1 MNEYEVSGQVIDRQ
15 TGSGIEGLRI
25 EAWDK
30 DLIIDDLVG
39 STLSRHNG
47 TFHLRFDEA
56 YFRELFF
63 DRKPD
68 LYFKV
73 FRGNQLLTDTRDS
86 VLWNVE
92 GEGVVVTLE
101 VDGASTTGLVADG
114 HRPSSRDLLQATYIT
129 LADTDGANA
138 GLKRGVEKAA
148 FVKALGI
155 SEQELEQA
163 TTKTDDLIT
172 DRKNIKHTASQIQ
185 AVLSNVST
193 TNHAQLLAAAESESI
208 ILIAEKVTQVR
219 RTQLDDFIKS
229 LATKTKP
236 PKKISQKNSNLS
248 DQKSDFDSSLPIPES
263 EWLQDVLK
271 ISQIQGPGTTNLLLR
286 GFKQCAEQNLAKLEF
301 LIKAFKEK
309 VRSDVLPVGYLHLE
323 KLGFTPAGIERG
335 ELSYSV
341 PLSPGE
347 EVNITNREW
356 AHSDESY
363 DKIVTDYFEEYSEEG
378 VAEKIELSQ
387 SVDSQ
392 RQHASAFNTS
402 VAASYSY
409 SSAYGDIKISNNV
422 GYNVSESANRSAK
435 MARNKSADI
444 TSKASSRAKR
454 EHKISFKVASAIET
468 EDQTVRKIKNPFE
481 DRPTRVDYYQLIRK
495 WQIDLYR
502 YGLRLTYD
510 LVIMEPGKD
519 LLRKLLEI
527 KAAYDQL
534 EEGLNFTLRPDQIT
548 KDNFIDLALEYNVQ
562 LSDVETLEPLTVF
575 KEDPNSW
582 ESEGVMCS
590 SGDPV
595 LAYSV
600 PISIPEGYKVK
611 DNAYFSYDLEK
622 CASTPGGWDMKVMDQ
637 SGESE
642 AYLYRFGNENHAPG
656 DDSKPKVHVREY
668 DGWANK
674 SGNLAVWVR
683 AWRIKIWMMAISIEV
698 VPTEAAVKN
707 WQQKIWKA
715 IRDGAEVVYLESRQ
729 RLKEKIERLEA
740 ELAFENSLSLRK
752 KEREEVM
759 KSVLEAMGFPPA
771 AYNDDPEII
780 KFIHHAIEWEN
791 MLYFLYPYFWS
802 DPGVDDEQ
810 WIFKRFLEHPDSMH
824 RAFLKAGSA
833 RVVLTI
839 RPGYEKAFLAF
850 MDTGQLD
857 QVPEHP
863 YFTIAEEFESYAKT
877 SYPGI
882 PMANPELDYR
892 PLLHPRQIKTWED
905 MQLIMNSLDEYR
917 KRPYAT
923 QRQAWRDMKK
933 LMRLLKEYYLANGNT
948 YPSDLAQLEQSFP
961 NETVPLND
969 PWGYPYHYIIPGE
982 HGDYDLFSNGA
993 NAQEGGTDEDMDIT
1007 IWREIDVADYPQ
1019 SLEDLQSIYNGEL
1032 EIPLHDHWGNNYS
1045 YQCPGFYGAYDLV
1058 SHGADGQPGGNGENT
1073 DITSW
1078 AEVSLIGRWFEY
1090 TPTSALDI
1098 AFDETMPDN

>member
-1 MNEYEVSGQVIDRQ
+1 MSDYEVSGHVIDRQ
-15 TGSGIEGLRI
+15 TRLGIEGLRV

-39 STLSRHNG
+39 STLTRQDG
-47 TFHLRFDEA
+47 AFHMRFDES

-63 DRKPD
+63 DRNPD
-68 LYFKV
+68 IYFKV
-73 FRGNQLLTDTRDS
+73 FRGSQLLTDTKDS
-86 VLWNVE
+86 VIWNVE
-92 GEGVVVTLE
+92 SEGIVVDLE
-101 VDGASTTGLVADG
+101 VDGAATNRVVAEG
-114 HRPSSRDLLQATYIT
+114 NRSSSRDLLQATYIS
-129 LADTDGANA
+129 LSDTDGTNA

-148 FVKALGI
+148 FVKTLGI
-155 SEQELEQA
+155 SEQELGQ
-163 TTKTDDLIT
+163 IT
-172 DRKNIKHTASQIQ
+172 SDAGVMSTNPESLKRAADQIQ
-185 AVLSNVST
+185 AALSGT
-193 TNHAQLLAAAESESI
+193 RATNHARLLATVDSESI
-208 ILIAEKVTQVR
+208 MQIAERVVQIR
-219 RTQLDDFIKS
+219 QAQLSEFVKS
-229 LATKTKP
+229 ASSKKEDKLAE
-236 PKKISQKNSNLS
+236 Q
-248 DQKSDFDSSLPIPES
+248 QRDSEPNMPIPEWD
-263 EWLQDVLK
+263 WLQGILNNLP
-271 ISQIQGPGTTNLLLR
+271 IQGAGATSLQVR
-286 GFKQCAEQNLAKLEF
+286 HFEQCAEQRLAKLES
-301 LIKAFKEK
+301 LISAFKEK
-309 VRSDVLPVGYLHLE
+309 VSSDVLPVGYLHLE

-347 EVNITNREW
+347 EVNISSREW
-356 AHSDESY
+356 SHNEEGY
-363 DKIVTDYFEEYSEEG
+363 EKIVTDYFEEYSEEG

-422 GYNVSESANRSAK
+422 GYNMSESANQSAK

-468 EDQTVRKIKNPFE
+468 ENQTVRKIKNPFA
-481 DRPTRVDYYQLIRK
+481 DRPTRVDYYQLIRM

-510 LVIMEPGKD
+510 IVVMEPGRD

-534 EEGLNFTLRPDQIT
+534 EEGLNFTLRPEQIT
-548 KDNFIDLALEYNVQ
+548 LENFIDKALEYNVQ
-562 LSDVETLEPLTVF
+562 LEDVETLEPKTMF
-575 KEDPNSW
+575 IQDPQPFDVEALCGGGETIYADSI
-582 ESEGVMCS
+582 
-590 SGDPV
+590 
-595 LAYSV
+595 
-600 PISIPEGYKVK
+600 PITIPEGYKVK
-611 DNAYFSYDLEK
+611 DTAYLSYDLEK
-622 CASTPGGWDMKVMDQ
+622 CASHPNGWDMKVMDQ
-637 SGESE
+637 SGRSE
-642 AYLYRFGNENHAPG
+642 TTLFRFGDEHHAPGNENLPET
-656 DDSKPKVHVREY
+656 HVRQY
-668 DGWANK
+668 DGWANRR
-674 SGNLAVWVR
+674 GELAVWRR
-683 AWRIKIWMMAISIEV
+683 AWRIKTWMMAISIEV
-698 VPTEAAVKN
+698 VPNEEAVKN
-707 WQQKIWKA
+707 WQQKIWKV
-715 IRDGAEVVYLESRQ
+715 IRDGAEAVYLESRQ

-740 ELAFENSLSLRK
+740 ELAVEDSLSLRK

-759 KSVLEAMGFPPA
+759 KSVLEAMGFAPDQ
-771 AYNDDPEII
+771 YNDDPEII

-802 DPGVDDEQ
+802 EPGVDDEQ

-839 RPGYEKAFLAF
+839 RPGFEKAFLAF

-857 QVPEHP
+857 QIPEHP

-892 PLLHPRQIKTWED
+892 PLLHPKQIKTWED
-905 MQLIMNSLDEYR
+905 MQLIMNALDEYR

-933 LMRLLKEYYLANGNT
+933 LMQLLKDYYLANGET
-948 YPSDLAQLEQSFP
+948 YPADLAQLAQYFP
-961 NETVPLND
+961 DETVPLDD
-969 PWGYPYHYIIPGE
+969 PWGYPYHFQIPGD
-982 HGDYDLFSNGA
+982 HGDYDLFSYGA
-993 NAQEGGTDEDMDIT
+993 NGQAGGMDEDMDIAM
-1007 IWREIDVADYPQ
+1007 WREIEVAEYPQ
-1019 SLEDLQSIYNGEL
+1019 SLEELQAIYSGEL
-1032 EIPLHDHWGNNYS
+1032 NIPLQDRWGNNYS
-1045 YQCPGFYGAYDLV
+1045 YECPGFYGAYDLV
-1058 SHGADGQPGGNGENT
+1058 SYGADGQPGGDGENT

-1078 AEVSLIGRWFEY
+1078 AEVSLIGRWYEY

-1098 AFDETMPDN
+1098 AFDETMPAN